1 MGYLINIRI
10 TFKDPELVYSKAYG
24 IIWDESAT
32 NYRGFEFFLL
42 VEWKIHSYAIIP
54 PRPTWGAKTP
64 IKTVSLSCAY
74 KHMNI
79 SIIEIPSFLSLSKI
93 TNF

>member
-1 MGYLINIRI
+1 MSVLLIHPKLEPLNSMHLMGYLINIRI

-42 VEWKIHSYAIIP
+42 VE
-54 PRPTWGAKTP
+54 
-64 IKTVSLSCAY
+64 
-74 KHMNI
+74 
-79 SIIEIPSFLSLSKI
+79 
-93 TNF
+93 